1 MAAKLRRIEDQVVV
15 ITGASSGIGLATA
28 KMAAERGAR
37 VVLAARDPEGLASAR
52 VEIEGSGGRAIT
64 VVADVSSF
72 EDVQRIALRAT
83 EAFGGFDT
91 WINNAGLSIY
101 GPIEEVPV
109 EDARRL
115 FDVNYWGVVHGSLTA
130 VAHLK
135 DHGGAL
141 INLGSVTS
149 DRAIPLQGHYSAS
162 KHAVKAFTDAL
173 RMELDKEEAPISVT
187 LIKPGAIDTPFPEH
201 ARNYMEAEPKHPPPV
216 YDPSVVA
223 EAILFCAEH
232 ARRDLIVGGGG
243 KMTAAMDNV
252 PRVADRYMRATM
264 FDQQKMREPSR
275 AERGDSLYEP
285 QGGGRERGN
294 YPGMV
299 RKRSFYTT
307 TSMHR
312 RVATVLSA
320 AAVGA
325 GVVFATRRNWR

>member
-1 MAAKLRRIEDQVVV
+1 MAVKLKRIEDQVVV

-28 KMAAERGAR
+28 KMAADRGAR
-37 VVLAARDPEGLASAR
+37 VVLAARDSEGLNSAR

-64 VVADVSSF
+64 VLADVSSF
-72 EDVQRIALRAT
+72 DDVKAIAERAT

-130 VAHLK
+130 LGHLK
-135 DHGGAL
+135 QHGGAL
-141 INLGSVTS
+141 INIGSVTS
-149 DRAIPLQGHYSAS
+149 DQAIPLQGHYSAS
-162 KHAVKAFTDAL
+162 KQAVKAFTDAL
-173 RMELDKEEAPISVT
+173 RVELEKEGAPVSVT

-232 ARRDLIVGGGG
+232 PRRDLIVGGGG
-243 KMTAAMDNV
+243 KMTSAMHNV
-252 PRVADRYMRATM
+252 PRVADRYMRGAVIK
-264 FDQQKMREPSR
+264 QQKMKKPSR
-275 AERGDSLYEP
+275 AGREDSLYEP

-294 YPGMV
+294 YSGTV
-299 RKRSFYTT
+299 RQRSLYTAG
-307 TSMHR
+307 SMHR
-312 RVATVLSA
+312 MATVLSA

-325 GVVFATRRNWR
+325 GVLFATRRSWR